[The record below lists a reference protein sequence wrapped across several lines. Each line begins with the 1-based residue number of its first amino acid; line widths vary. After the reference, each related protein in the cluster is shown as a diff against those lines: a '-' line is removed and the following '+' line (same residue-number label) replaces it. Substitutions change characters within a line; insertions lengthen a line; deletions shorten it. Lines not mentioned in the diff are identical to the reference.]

1 MNMIWGLGVKKE
13 IGQYAR
19 RQWRKNDKRPEF
31 EDNRTKRAGRGR
43 EGEGLRF
50 YQEHVSVFEKRRK
63 EMVGNPAR
71 GQMVNCLN
79 FDFNDYGI
87 TVILPKGDRKCEGRI
102 E

>member
-1 MNMIWGLGVKKE
+1 LRVRRKKRNRPVCPPAVKKKT
-13 IGQYAR
+13 IKDRNLKIIAQ
-19 RQWRKNDKRPEF
+19 
-31 EDNRTKRAGRGR
+31 KRAGRGR